1 MISLDKVSL
10 TLDQQT
16 ILREVTLHMP
26 RGAHWALMGPSG
38 CGKTSLLHL
47 IAGLIPP
54 TEGTV
59 SVSSTRIA
67 FAFQEPRLLPSRTAL
82 QNVNLVLGDRR
93 STLPEA
99 ADRLRA
105 VGLADDM
112 DKYPAELSGGMAQ
125 RVNLARALAYDAELL
140 LLDEPFQGLD
150 DARKRELTDLI
161 ARHAKNRT
169 LLLAT
174 HDRSDA
180 NTLCD
185 GLLTFRNQHPEPA
198 DA

>member
-1 MISLDKVSL
+1 MITLDKVSL

-16 ILREVTLHMP
+16 ILREVTLHVP
-26 RGAHWALMGPSG
+26 LGAHWALMGPSG

-67 FAFQEPRLLPSRTAL
+67 FAFQESRLLPSRTAL

-174 HDRSDA
+174 HDHSDA
-180 NTLCD
+180 DALCD
-185 GLLTFRNQHPEPA
+185 GLLTFRNQRPEPA